1 MALLQI
7 GISSVTDYEENYLTW
22 CHLQAFSWHMKA
34 IVSFAYRVCP
44 VQFLI
49 ATVHRDYA

>member
-22 CHLQAFSWHMKA
+22 RHLQAFSWHMKA
-34 IVSFAYRVCP
+34 IVSFA
-44 VQFLI
+44 
-49 ATVHRDYA
+49 